1 LANLNL
7 TFIFGISY
15 RNYQSLMN
23 KTKQNIYPKIIKIFI
38 WVLVIASL
46 GAFWISLRTEDFAM
60 EYAIVAMVLW
70 VIALGLNYLLKKKF

>member
-1 LANLNL
+1 
-7 TFIFGISY
+7 
-15 RNYQSLMN
+15 MN
-23 KTKQNIYPKIIKIFI
+23 NKKQDLLHKIFKILI
-38 WVLVIASL
+38 WILVIASL